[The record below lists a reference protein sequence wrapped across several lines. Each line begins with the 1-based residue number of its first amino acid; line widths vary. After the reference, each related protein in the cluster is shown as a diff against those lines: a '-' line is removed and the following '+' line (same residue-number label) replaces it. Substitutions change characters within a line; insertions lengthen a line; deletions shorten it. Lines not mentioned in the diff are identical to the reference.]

1 MRKFNLHSIRFRI
14 IALAGLG
21 VLGMAVIAGTSFQLD
36 RNAGLQRSIGHKSGE
51 IVRATLQC
59 MLNEEKFIR
68 QPANDL
74 IEQHEAL
81 YQRINDLLSEILA
94 ISQDAQI
101 RNLAETIKANMKTVS
116 ETFVEMTAS
125 TQAVTKINQKIL
137 ANMEMISKDIDEAVA
152 QIDAEQVELTMQG
165 DPPDPLK
172 AEMRVLLNDFKPFWR
187 ERLLNI
193 QYAML
198 YHDAEKYNNTKAGLD
213 KELDPKVQNISA
225 VISASR
231 IADQQKRWEGI
242 KDRIPQINSLETQLM
257 TQWNHNNAILARLT
271 AIGTQALQD
280 AADIEDKVQQ
290 AIKSSE
296 QTGNVINSSV
306 TAGGVAVLLILSVL
320 IIRAVI
326 TPMKTT
332 VSMIRDIAEGEGDLT
347 KRLQIRSRDEISEL
361 GRWFNTFIDNL
372 QSMIGNIAGNVTQI
386 NQSSSELSGIAQL
399 MSKGSEQTSG
409 KANAVA
415 SASDKM
421 SANMHQVASTMDQAA
436 SNISIVASAT
446 EEMNAT
452 INEIAQN
459 AEKARMTTKETVNQ
473 SNSASQK
480 VGKLGEAA
488 SEIGKVVETITEI
501 SEQVNLLALN
511 ATIEAARAGDAG
523 KGFAVVANEIK
534 DLAHQTAESTLEIK
548 QRISVIQNSTEDT
561 ISQISSVSKVVH
573 EVNELVSSI
582 ATAVEEQ
589 SATTN
594 EIAGNVVKASEG
606 IDQVNENVS
615 QSSTVSEQIAKE
627 IEEVTQAADEMS
639 NSSAQ
644 VNMSAESL
652 AELAHQLDTMVRR
665 FKI

>member
-1 MRKFNLHSIRFRI
+1 
-14 IALAGLG
+14 
-21 VLGMAVIAGTSFQLD
+21 
-36 RNAGLQRSIGHKSGE
+36 
-51 IVRATLQC
+51 
-59 MLNEEKFIR
+59 
-68 QPANDL
+68 
-74 IEQHEAL
+74 
-81 YQRINDLLSEILA
+81 
-94 ISQDAQI
+94 
-101 RNLAETIKANMKTVS
+101 
-116 ETFVEMTAS
+116 
-125 TQAVTKINQKIL
+125 
-137 ANMEMISKDIDEAVA
+137 ME
-152 QIDAEQVELTMQG
+152 G

-172 AEMRVLLNDFKPFWR
+172 AEMRVLFKDFKPFWR

-193 QYAML
+193 QNAL
-198 YHDAEKYNNTKAGLD
+198 LHNDAEKYANTKAGLD
-213 KELDPKVQNISA
+213 SELDPKIQNISA
-225 VISASR
+225 VIAASR
-231 IADQQKRWEGI
+231 LADQQKRWQGI
-242 KDRIPQINSLETQLM
+242 QDRIPRINDLETQLM
-257 TQWNHNNAILARLT
+257 AHWNRNNAILTRLT
-271 AIGTQALQD
+271 AIGTQALQN
-280 AADIEDKVQQ
+280 AAHIEDKVQQ
-290 AIKSSE
+290 AIKTSE

-326 TPMKTT
+326 TPIKTA

-347 KRLQIRSRDEISEL
+347 KRLEVRSRDEISEL

-372 QSMIGNIAGNVTQI
+372 QSMIGNIAGNVSKI

-421 SANMHQVASTMDQAA
+421 SANMHLVASTMDQAA
-436 SNISIVASAT
+436 SNINVVASAT
-446 EEMNAT
+446 EEMNTT

-473 SNSASQK
+473 SNEASQQ
-480 VGKLGEAA
+480 VGKLGGAA
-488 SEIGKVVETITEI
+488 NEIGKVVETITEI

-534 DLAHQTAESTLEIK
+534 DLAHQTAQSTLEIK
-548 QRISVIQNSTEDT
+548 QRVTVIQNSTEDT
-561 ISQISSVSKVVH
+561 ISQISAVSKVVR

-594 EIAGNVVKASEG
+594 EIAGNVIKASEG
-606 IDQVNENVS
+606 IDQVNGSVS

-652 AELAHQLDTMVRR
+652 AELAGQLDTMVRR
-665 FKI
+665 FRI

>member
-1 MRKFNLHSIRFRI
+1 MRIFNLHSIRFRI

-21 VLGMAVIAGTSFQLD
+21 VLGMAVIAATSFQLD
-36 RNAGLQRSIGHKSGE
+36 RNARVQRSIGDKSGE

-68 QPANDL
+68 QPADDL
-74 IEQHEAL
+74 VEQHESL
-81 YQRINDLLSEILA
+81 YQRINDLLAEILTL
-94 ISQDAQI
+94 SQDAQI

-116 ETFVEMTAS
+116 ETFVEMTAA
-125 TQAVTKINQKIL
+125 TQALLKINQDIL
-137 ANMEMISKDIDEAVA
+137 ANIEMVSKDIDAAVA
-152 QIDAEQVELTMQG
+152 QIDFELAELAMQG

-172 AEMRVLLNDFKPFWR
+172 AEMRVLFKDFKPFWR

-193 QYAML
+193 HNTRL
-198 YHDAEKYNNTKAGLD
+198 YNDVEKYMNTKAGLD
-213 KELDPKVQNISA
+213 RELGPKIQNLSA

-231 IADQQKRWEGI
+231 LADQQKRWQGI
-242 KDRIPQINSLETQLM
+242 QDRIPRINDLETQLM
-257 TQWNHNNAILARLT
+257 AHWNRNNTILTRLN
-271 AIGTQALQD
+271 AIGTQALQN
-280 AADIEDKVQQ
+280 AANIEDKVQQ

-296 QTGNVINSSV
+296 QTGNVVNSSV
-306 TAGGVAVLLILSVL
+306 AAGGLAVLLILSVL

-326 TPMKTT
+326 TPIKTT

-347 KRLQIRSRDEISEL
+347 KRLVIRSRDEISEL
-361 GRWFNTFIDNL
+361 GRWFNRFIDNL
-372 QSMIGNIAGNVTQI
+372 QSMVGNIAGNVTNI

-399 MSKGSEQTSG
+399 MSKGSEQTSD
-409 KANAVA
+409 KASAVA
-415 SASDKM
+415 SASDEM
-421 SANMHQVASTMDQAA
+421 SANMHLVASTMSQAA
-436 SNISIVASAT
+436 LNINIVATAT
-446 EEMNAT
+446 EEMNTT
-452 INEIAQN
+452 INEISRN
-459 AEKARMTTKETVNQ
+459 AERARMTTKETVAQ
-473 SNSASQK
+473 SNAASQQ
-480 VGKLGEAA
+480 VEKLGEAA
-488 SEIGKVVETITEI
+488 NEIGKVVETITEI

-511 ATIEAARAGDAG
+511 ATIEAARAGEAG

-548 QRISVIQNSTEDT
+548 QRVAVIQNSTEDT

-594 EIAGNVVKASEG
+594 EIAGNVIKASEG
-606 IDQVNENVS
+606 IDQVNKNVS
-615 QSSTVSEQIAKE
+615 QSSNVSEQIAKE

-639 NSSAQ
+639 NSSSQ

-652 AELAHQLDTMVRR
+652 AELARQLDTMVKR
-665 FKI
+665 FQI